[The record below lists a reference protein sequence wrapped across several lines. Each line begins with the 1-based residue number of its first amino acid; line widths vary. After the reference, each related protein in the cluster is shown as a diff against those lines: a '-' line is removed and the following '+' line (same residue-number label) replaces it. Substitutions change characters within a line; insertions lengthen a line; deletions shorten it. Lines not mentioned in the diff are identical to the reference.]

1 MKNFRIVLGLLAVV
15 VAAGALSGCTN
26 LPSLEGRSTTTA
38 ITDTAQTRLGREIAG
53 EAQANPGKSAI
64 YPLNRP
70 LDAFAA
76 RGLLARAAE
85 RALDVQYYI
94 WHADTTGYLLFEEL
108 WNAAERGVR
117 VRLLLDDNNTAG
129 LDGILAALDAHAN
142 IEVRLFNPFVNR
154 GTRLLGY
161 LTDFRRLNRRM
172 HNKSMTADNQATIVG
187 GRNVG
192 DEYFGAAQHV
202 GFADL
207 DVLAF
212 GPVVSEVSAAF
223 DLYWN
228 SDSAYPASL
237 ILASAK
243 PAAIERLG
251 EKFRTVRASAE
262 AVEYAKALER
272 SDMAQ
277 QLTAGRLPV
286 EWAITHLVYDDP
298 RKGLDKADDATPLS
312 TQLAQK
318 LGDPQREIDLI
329 SPYFV
334 PGKNGTQALAAFAE
348 RGIRLRILTNSLSAT
363 DVAAVHA
370 GYARRREP
378 LLRAGATIFE
388 LMPDPAD
395 PPGTESPQGELSVF
409 GGSSAASLHAKT
421 FSVDRERVFV
431 GSFNLD
437 PRSVNLNTEM
447 GVVIE
452 SAALANAVSTVL
464 DTSSASYAYQV
475 MLDKSGH
482 GLTWVERTADGEKR
496 HDTEP
501 ATTALQRLGVG
512 FLAILPIEWML

>member
-1 MKNFRIVLGLLAVV
+1 
-15 VAAGALSGCTN
+15 
-26 LPSLEGRSTTTA
+26 
-38 ITDTAQTRLGREIAG
+38 
-53 EAQANPGKSAI
+53 
-64 YPLNRP
+64 
-70 LDAFAA
+70 
-76 RGLLARAAE
+76 
-85 RALDVQYYI
+85 
-94 WHADTTGYLLFEEL
+94 
-108 WNAAERGVR
+108 
-117 VRLLLDDNNTAG
+117 
-129 LDGILAALDAHAN
+129 
-142 IEVRLFNPFVNR
+142 
-154 GTRLLGY
+154 
-161 LTDFRRLNRRM
+161 
-172 HNKSMTADNQATIVG
+172 
-187 GRNVG
+187 
-192 DEYFGAAQHV
+192 
-202 GFADL
+202 
-207 DVLAF
+207 
-212 GPVVSEVSAAF
+212 
-223 DLYWN
+223 
-228 SDSAYPASL
+228 
-237 ILASAK
+237 
-243 PAAIERLG
+243 
-251 EKFRTVRASAE
+251 VRASAE

-298 RKGLDKADDATPLS
+298 RKGLGKADDATPLS

-388 LMPDPAD
+388 LKPDPTD

-452 SAALANAVSTVL
+452 SAALANAVSSVL

-475 MLDKSGH
+475 MLGASGR
-482 GLTWVERTADGEKR
+482 GLIWVERTADGEKH

-501 ATTALQRLGVG
+501 ATTALQRLGVA